1 MTNKVR
7 TDILLS
13 LALSAA
19 MLIGLGSCRKDPT
32 NTSSSGIATIVCDD
46 GFENIMNQEIDV
58 FEYNCK
64 GNANI
69 IPYYVPEKA
78 CVDSLLD
85 LKTKTIV
92 ITRELTEKEKAY
104 LESQKKHP
112 RSNRIAVDAI
122 ALIVNPQNSVEIL
135 SISEIADI
143 LTGRVTRWDEIE
155 PSKLGEIQVVFDN
168 EGSSTVKYMRDSVMN
183 GQQFGPNVYA
193 QHSSA
198 EVFRQVQ
205 MRKNAIGVIGVSWIS
220 TDMRTRDLS
229 REERIQS
236 LSQQDTTVTEFD
248 TNVKLLKVR
257 RDDSLR
263 AFKPYQAYIYDG
275 SYPLYRSIYM
285 ITTGVN
291 GSLSHGFY
299 SFVTGTL
306 GQKIIQRTG
315 VLPARV
321 QPRMVNLY

>member
-1 MTNKVR
+1 
-7 TDILLS
+7 
-13 LALSAA
+13 

-104 LESQKKHP
+104 LVSQKKHP

-248 TNVKLLKVR
+248 TNVKVLKVR

>member
-1 MTNKVR
+1 
-7 TDILLS
+7 
-13 LALSAA
+13 

-205 MRKNAIGVIGVSWIS
+205 MRKTAIGVIGVSWIS

-248 TNVKLLKVR
+248 TNVKVLKVR

>member
-205 MRKNAIGVIGVSWIS
+205 VRKNAIGVIGVSWIS

-248 TNVKLLKVR
+248 TNVKVLKVR

>member
-1 MTNKVR
+1 
-7 TDILLS
+7 
-13 LALSAA
+13 

-248 TNVKLLKVR
+248 TNVKVLKVR

>member
-1 MTNKVR
+1 MRNSVKTS
-7 TDILLS
+7 ILLS
-13 LALSAA
+13 VVLSA
-19 MLIGLGSCRKDPT
+19 MLSMGLGSCRKAPT
-32 NTSSSGIATIVCDD
+32 NTSTSGLATIVCDD
-46 GFENIMNQEIDV
+46 GFENIMSQEIDV

-69 IPYYVPEKA
+69 IPYYVSEKA
-78 CVDSLLD
+78 CIDSLLD
-85 LKTKTIV
+85 MKTKTIV
-92 ITRELTEKEKAY
+92 ITRELTEKETAY

-122 ALIVNPQNSVEIL
+122 ALIVNPQNTIEMLSV
-135 SISEIADI
+135 SEIADI
-143 LTGRVTRWDEIE
+143 LTGKVTRWDQVE

-168 EGSSTVKYMRDSVMN
+168 EGSSTVKYMRDSVMGGAPF
-183 GQQFGPNVYA
+183 GQNVYA
-193 QHSSA
+193 QNSSQ

-220 TDMRTRDLS
+220 ADMRTRDLP
-229 REERIQS
+229 REERIKT
-236 LSQQDTTVTEFD
+236 LTDQDTTVAEFD
-248 TNVKLLKVR
+248 ANVKVLKVR
-257 RDDSLR
+257 PDNSLK
-263 AFKPYQAYIYDG
+263 AVKPYQAYIYDG

-299 SFVTGTL
+299 SFVTGTV

-315 VLPARV
+315 ILPARV

>member
-1 MTNKVR
+1 
-7 TDILLS
+7 
-13 LALSAA
+13 
-19 MLIGLGSCRKDPT
+19 MLIGLGSCSKDPT
-32 NTSSSGIATIVCDD
+32 KTSSSGIATIVCDD

-248 TNVKLLKVR
+248 TNVKVLKVR